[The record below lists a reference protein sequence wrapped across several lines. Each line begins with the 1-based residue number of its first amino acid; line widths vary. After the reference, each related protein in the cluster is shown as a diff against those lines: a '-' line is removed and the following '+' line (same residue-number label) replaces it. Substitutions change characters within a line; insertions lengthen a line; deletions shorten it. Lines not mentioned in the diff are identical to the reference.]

1 MNIDEEEDEEEE
13 LAMEIELAG
22 FDELLVLLKPPITQS
37 YFSLIT
43 LGLFNAR
50 YS

>member
-1 MNIDEEEDEEEE
+1 VNKDEEDDEEEE
-13 LAMEIELAG
+13 LAIEIGLAG
-22 FDELLVLLKPPITQS
+22 FDELLKPPITQS

-43 LGLFNAR
+43 VGLFNAR